1 MSTMTKLLL
10 NIRLTFRCFVHSYP
24 SHSPTPTTFVSAVR
38 RFRKPEPQ
46 ASSIRIAI
54 QIGMLCTQARRQA
67 GVVLAYV
74 NERLPVRRTTP
85 SMTLKKWLC
94 SSLLAAVSVAP
105 VFVFAG
111 TNDAADPKNT
121 PSANTANADATA
133 SPNPSPSPT
142 PAVGKANVTALLGV
156 LVMKGVLNPAEAN
169 SIRNAAPDAEFQLL
183 VEALSRKGLLTPADL
198 SAATNSSPQ
207 PAAPAASP
215 GAVREAIS
223 KSLASP
229 ETESSLEAATAPQ
242 TAKPTPPP
250 APAVVPAIVP
260 LRVLPVNPPTK
271 DGLNAAFKMG
281 PVKMTPYGF
290 IKATAV
296 HDSSNPNGDDMPFP
310 GLFLS
315 STSVLNTGPTED
327 PEFHLKARSSRI
339 GGNIEWP
346 DISSKMILTGRI
358 EGDYEGNFS
367 EVDNRDVSSIR
378 SSMFSLRLAWARLDY
393 AASDKT
399 DIYFEGG
406 QDWTLFGSTALPSIL
421 ETTALGYWYGDIY
434 ERSPQFQFGL
444 VQGLGGS
451 RNFKL
456 APTFAIMMPSTGQ
469 IEKLGSLGLQGQIA
483 QAEREG
489 ADSGRPEFEGRLAL
503 QFQLDKAPA
512 VAPAQIF
519 WSGFRS
525 RRTSIVTNSAY
536 TTTVAY
542 CAANPLICSYQDAFP
557 NGFTTSSKMY
567 GNQVGIQ
574 LPTRWFTLV
583 GSAYFGGDLRFF
595 FGGQVNTFF
604 TDAGGLSNPTTFTPV
619 DGVVAASGTPQLGCT
634 VAVTLT
640 TACPTGNVV
649 VAPERPIRAFGGF
662 INLGLPLSRWFNA
675 NPKGRNAG
683 WQLYFDLG
691 KDQVVHKDL
700 YNVNAEGVLPLLNGK
715 MAVATLYYKLN
726 PYVTF
731 GFEQSIYATRL
742 KNGVDYTIAGT
753 PSNEWQDHRSEFGP
767 IFTF

>member
-1 MSTMTKLLL
+1 
-10 NIRLTFRCFVHSYP
+10 
-24 SHSPTPTTFVSAVR
+24 
-38 RFRKPEPQ
+38 
-46 ASSIRIAI
+46 
-54 QIGMLCTQARRQA
+54 ML
-67 GVVLAYV
+67 
-74 NERLPVRRTTP
+74 
-85 SMTLKKWLC
+85 TLKQLL
-94 SSLLAAVSVAP
+94 SSLLVLAITASP
-105 VFVFAG
+105 VMAG
-111 TNDAADPKNT
+111 SNDAKTASENT
-121 PSANTANADATA
+121 ANTATAEATPAAA
-133 SPNPSPSPT
+133 SPSLTSP
-142 PAVGKANVTALLGV
+142 AGDANVMALLGV
-156 LVMKGVLNPAEAN
+156 LVMKGVLAPNEAN
-169 SIRNAAPDAEFQLL
+169 AIRNADPKAEFQLL
-183 VEALSRKGLLTPADL
+183 VEALSRKGLLDAADL
-198 SAATNSSPQ
+198 SAATNPAAQ
-207 PAAPAASP
+207 PSAPAASP
-215 GAVREAIS
+215 VAVREAIS
-223 KSLASP
+223 GSLASP
-229 ETESSLEAATAPQ
+229 EAESSPEAAAAPQ
-242 TAKPTPPP
+242 AAQRTPPA
-250 APAVVPAIVP
+250 APAVVPAIAP
-260 LRVLPVNPPTK
+260 LRVLPVDPPKK

-290 IKATAV
+290 IKATGV
-296 HDSSNPNGDDMPFP
+296 YDSSNPNGDDMPFP

-315 STSVLNTGPTED
+315 STSILNTGPTED
-327 PEFHLKARSSRI
+327 PEFHLKARATRF
-339 GGNIEWP
+339 GANLEWP
-346 DISSKMILTGRI
+346 DMSSKIVLTGRI

-399 DIYFEGG
+399 DVYFEGG
-406 QDWTLFGSTALPSIL
+406 QDWTLFGSSALPSIL
-421 ETTALGYWYGDIY
+421 ETTALGYWYGDVY
-434 ERSPQFQFGL
+434 ERSPQFQLGL

-456 APTFAIMMPSTGQ
+456 SPTFAIMMPSTGQ

-503 QFQLDKAPA
+503 QFQLDKAPG

-525 RRTSIVTNSAY
+525 KRTSIVTNSAY
-536 TTTVAY
+536 TTTAAY
-542 CAANPLICSYQDAFP
+542 CASNPLICSYQDAFP
-557 NGFTTSSKMY
+557 GGFTTSSKQY
-567 GNQVGIQ
+567 GNQIGLQ

-583 GSAYFGGDLRFF
+583 ASGYFGGDLRFF

-604 TDAGGLSNPTTFTPV
+604 TDVGGLSNPVTFTPV
-619 DGVVAASGTPQLGCT
+619 DGVVDASGTPQLACT
-634 VAVTLT
+634 VAVALAV
-640 TACPTGNVV
+640 ACPTGDVV

-662 INLGLPLSRWFNA
+662 VNLGLPLSRWFNA
-675 NPKGRNAG
+675 NPKGHNAG

-700 YNVNAEGVLPLLNGK
+700 FNVNAEGVLPLLMGK

-742 KNGVDYTIAGT
+742 KPGVDYTIAGNL
-753 PSNEWQDHRSEFGP
+753 SNEWQDHRTEFGP